1 MKTNLPSEIIYGF
14 SNRKDG
20 NLSFK
25 WATDKQEALE
35 NRRGFLEKLGLNL
48 EDCVC
53 MSILDS
59 DQVVEVGKGTKG
71 AGMLDISQ
79 AVKADAIITKES
91 GVGLLLLTGDCL
103 PIVLFD
109 SVMKVLAL
117 AHLSWKSTEAKL
129 LFRVIGGMKTCGSK
143 PSDVV
148 VYIGP
153 GIHKESYKFVNPI
166 EKSLPGWEPFLQD
179 LPDGQT
185 AIDIVGYN
193 TKQLTDSGV
202 LQENIEACSV
212 DTASD
217 QNMFSHYRSVRTGE
231 LEGRFATV
239 VMMKS

>member
-1 MKTNLPSEIIYGF
+1 MKTNLPSEVLYGF
-14 SNRKDG
+14 SNREDG

-25 WATDKQEALE
+25 WATDKQEALA
-35 NRRGFLEKLGLNL
+35 NRKRFLEKLGLNL

-53 MSILDS
+53 ISILDS
-59 DQVVEVGKGTKG
+59 DQVIEVGKDTKG
-71 AGMLDISQ
+71 AGMSDISQ

-109 SVMKVLAL
+109 PTMRVIAL

-129 LFRVIGGMKTCGSK
+129 LTKVIEKMKTYGSK
-143 PSDVV
+143 PSDVT

-153 GIHKESYKFVNPI
+153 GIHRESYKFESPI
-166 EKSLPGWEPFLQD
+166 QKSLPGWGPFLVD

-185 AIDIVGYN
+185 SIDIVGYN

-202 LQENIEACSV
+202 LPESIEVCPI

-217 QNMFSHYRSVRTGE
+217 VNMFSHYRAVRTGE
-231 LEGRFATV
+231 QDGRFGTV
-239 VMMKS
+239 AMMKQ